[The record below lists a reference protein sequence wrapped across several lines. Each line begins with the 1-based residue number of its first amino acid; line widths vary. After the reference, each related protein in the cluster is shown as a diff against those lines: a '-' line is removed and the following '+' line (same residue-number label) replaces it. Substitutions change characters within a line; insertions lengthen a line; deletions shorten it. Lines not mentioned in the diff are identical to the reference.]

1 VELQIALLNLQ
12 SAAHWANLQSAMT
25 IGSTHVASQ
34 KEYHGRILI
43 ADDEAP
49 IINLLTELLTDVGY
63 DVAGV
68 SSGTAV
74 LEQLQ
79 GDHGFGLLLLDLQM
93 PGVNGL
99 DLIEHL
105 RKDGIDIPVIL
116 ITGHGTSSIAIR
128 AMQIGAYDYLNK
140 PFDLDEVQV
149 VVKRLFEHQELASRV
164 RTLEQ
169 RAELRERMIGQSPAM
184 SQIYKTIGRVAGSDA
199 SVLITGETG
208 TGKELAANL
217 IHQNSA
223 RRSGPLIKVNCAA
236 LPETLI
242 ESELFGHEK
251 GAFTGAVAQRKGR
264 FELAHK
270 GTIFLDEVG
279 EITLPVQKKLL
290 RVLQEGEIERV
301 GGTGVVKVDV
311 RVLTATNRDLLEEV
325 KAGNFREDL
334 YYRLNVINLHMPP
347 LRERR
352 SDIPVLVEHFLD
364 KYRYKPAAPP
374 TRISEEALEL
384 LEKYDWPGNVRQLEN
399 EIERAVVLAQGN
411 VITSHSLN
419 LSQHGIPTQID
430 LATRVRNR
438 EPLSAVLA
446 EVERVMLFE
455 ALRQSD
461 GYEEDAAQRLE

>member
-1 VELQIALLNLQ
+1 
-12 SAAHWANLQSAMT
+12 MT
-25 IGSTHVASQ
+25 MGAQVASN
-34 KEYHGRILI
+34 KETHGRILI
-43 ADDEAP
+43 ADDQQATVDM
-49 IINLLTELLTDVGY
+49 LSELLSEEGYEPVG
-63 DVAGV
+63 VA
-68 SSGTAV
+68 SGTAV

-79 GDHGFGLLLLDLQM
+79 GDHGFGLLLMDLQM
-93 PGVNGL
+93 PGLSGL
-99 DLIEHL
+99 ELIERL
-105 RKDGIDIPVIL
+105 RKDNIDIPVIL
-116 ITGHGTSSIAIR
+116 ITAYGTSSIAIR

-140 PFDLDEVQV
+140 PFDLDEVLV
-149 VVKRLFEHQELASRV
+149 VVKRLFEHQALASRV
-164 RTLEQ
+164 RSLEE
-169 RAELRERMIGQSPAM
+169 RAELRERMIGRSPAM
-184 SQIYKTIGRVAGSDA
+184 SQIYKTIGRVAASDA

-223 RRSGPLIKVNCAA
+223 RRNGALIKVNCAA

-352 SDIPVLVEHFLD
+352 ADIPVLIEHFLD
-364 KYRYKPAAPP
+364 KYRYKPGAPP
-374 TRISEEALEL
+374 TKISEEALEL

-399 EIERAVVLAQGN
+399 EIERAVVLSQGT
-411 VITSHSLN
+411 VITSHNLN

-438 EPLSAVLA
+438 EALSVVLA
-446 EVERVMLFE
+446 EVERVMIFE

-461 GYEEDAAQRLE
+461 GDEEDAARRLSLPEKEFRARLHGLQ

>member
-1 VELQIALLNLQ
+1 V
-12 SAAHWANLQSAMT
+12 
-25 IGSTHVASQ
+25 GSQ
-34 KEYHGRILI
+34 NKEPQGRILI
-43 ADDEAP
+43 ADDDEA
-49 IINLLTELLTDVGY
+49 IVEMLSDLLRENGY
-63 DVAGV
+63 TVESVA
-68 SSGTAV
+68 SGTAV
-74 LEQLQ
+74 LDKIQT
-79 GDHGFGLLLLDLQM
+79 DDTFGLLLVDLQM
-93 PGVNGL
+93 PGANGL
-99 DLIEHL
+99 ELLERL
-105 RKDGIDIPVIL
+105 RAAGNDTPVIL
-116 ITGHGTSSIAIR
+116 ITAHGTSSVAIR
-128 AMQIGAYDYLNK
+128 AMQMGAYDYLQK
-140 PFDLDEVQV
+140 PFDIDEVLV
-149 VVKRLFEHQELASRV
+149 VVKRLFEHQALALRV
-164 RTLEQ
+164 RSLEE
-169 RAELRERMIGQSPAM
+169 RAELRERMIGRSPAM
-184 SQIYKTIGRVAGSDA
+184 SEIYKTIGRVADSDA

-223 RRSGPLIKVNCAA
+223 RRNGPLVKVNCAA

-311 RVLTATNRDLLEEV
+311 RVLAATNRDLLEGV
-325 KAGNFREDL
+325 KKGNFREDL
-334 YYRLNVINLHMPP
+334 YYRLNVININMPP

-352 SDIPVLVEHFLD
+352 GDIAVLVEHFLD
-364 KYRYKPAAPP
+364 KYRHKTNAPP
-374 TRISEEALEL
+374 TKIAEEALEL

-399 EIERAVVLAQGN
+399 EIERAVVLSQGN
-411 VITSHSLN
+411 VIVSHYLN

-438 EPLSAVLA
+438 ESLASVLA
-446 EVERVMLFE
+446 EVERVMLVE
-455 ALRQSD
+455 ALRQND
-461 GYEEDAAQRLE
+461 GDEGEAARRLGLSPEEFARRLRTGH

>member
-1 VELQIALLNLQ
+1 
-12 SAAHWANLQSAMT
+12 
-25 IGSTHVASQ
+25 VASNT
-34 KEYHGRILI
+34 ETHGRILI
-43 ADDEAP
+43 ADDDQA
-49 IINLLTELLTDVGY
+49 IVDVLSDLLTGEGY

-68 SSGTAV
+68 GSGTAV

-79 GDHGFGLLLLDLQM
+79 GEHGFGLLLMDLHM

-99 DLIEHL
+99 DLLERL
-105 RKDGIDIPVIL
+105 RKENIDIPVIL
-116 ITGHGTSSIAIR
+116 ITGQGTSSIAIR
-128 AMQIGAYDYLNK
+128 AMQIGAYDYLSK
-140 PFDLDEVQV
+140 PFHIDEVLV
-149 VVKRLFEHQELASRV
+149 VIKRLFEHQALASRV

-169 RAELRERMIGQSPAM
+169 RTELRERMIGQSPAM

-223 RRSGPLIKVNCAA
+223 RRTGPLVKVNCAA

-251 GAFTGAVAQRKGR
+251 CAFTGAVEQRKGR

-352 SDIPVLVEHFLD
+352 SDIPVLTEHFLD

-384 LEKYDWPGNVRQLEN
+384 LERYDWPGNVRQLEN

-411 VITSHSLN
+411 VITSHNLN

-438 EPLSAVLA
+438 EALSTVLS
-446 EVERVMLFE
+446 EIERVMLLE

-461 GYEEDAAQRLE
+461 SDEEEAARRLHLSQEEFKQRLSTFQ

>member
-1 VELQIALLNLQ
+1 
-12 SAAHWANLQSAMT
+12 M
-25 IGSTHVASQ
+25 ASN
-34 KEYHGRILI
+34 KETLGRILV
-43 ADDEAP
+43 ADDEPATVEVLSD
-49 IINLLTELLTDVGY
+49 LLRGEGYEVTGVG
-63 DVAGV
+63 
-68 SSGTAV
+68 SGTAV

-79 GDHGFGLLLLDLQM
+79 GEHGFGLLLMDLQM

-99 DLIEHL
+99 DLIERL
-105 RKDGIDIPVIL
+105 RENNIDIPVIL
-116 ITGHGTSSIAIR
+116 ITAHGTSSIAIR
-128 AMQIGAYDYLNK
+128 AMQAGAYDYLNK
-140 PFDLDEVQV
+140 PFVLDEVLV
-149 VVKRLFEHQELASRV
+149 VVKRLFEHQALASRV
-164 RTLEQ
+164 RSLEE
-169 RAELRERMIGQSPAM
+169 RAELRERMIGLSPAM
-184 SQIYKTIGRVAGSDA
+184 SQIYKTIGRVATSDA
-199 SVLITGETG
+199 SVLISGETG

-223 RRSGPLIKVNCAA
+223 RRNNALIKVNCAA

-251 GAFTGAVAQRKGR
+251 GAFTGALAQRKGR

-334 YYRLNVINLHMPP
+334 YYRLNVINIHMPP

-352 SDIPVLVEHFLD
+352 ADIPVLIEHFLD
-364 KYRYKPAAPP
+364 KYRYKPGAPP
-374 TRISEEALEL
+374 TKISEEALEL

-399 EIERAVVLAQGN
+399 EIERAVVLSQGS
-411 VITSHSLN
+411 VITSHNLN

-438 EPLSAVLA
+438 EALRAVLA

-461 GYEEDAAQRLE
+461 GDEEEAARRLSLPPEQFKKRLHASQ

>member
-1 VELQIALLNLQ
+1 
-12 SAAHWANLQSAMT
+12 
-25 IGSTHVASQ
+25 VASN
-34 KEYHGRILI
+34 KETHGRILI
-43 ADDEAP
+43 ADDEP
-49 IINLLTELLTDVGY
+49 SIVELLTDLLHGEGY

-68 SSGTAV
+68 ASGTAV

-79 GDHGFGLLLLDLQM
+79 GDHDFGLLLVDLQM
-93 PGVNGL
+93 PGLSGL
-99 DLIEHL
+99 DLIERL
-105 RKDGIDIPVIL
+105 RKDGIDTPVIL
-116 ITGHGTSSIAIR
+116 ITGQGTSSVAIR

-140 PFDLDEVQV
+140 PFDLDEVLV

-184 SQIYKTIGRVAGSDA
+184 NQIYKTIGRVAGSDA

-223 RRSGPLIKVNCAA
+223 RRAGPLIKVNCAA

-352 SDIPVLVEHFLD
+352 TDIPVLIEHFLD

-411 VITSHSLN
+411 VITSHNLN

-438 EPLSAVLA
+438 EALGAVLT

-461 GYEEDAAQRLE
+461 SDEDEAARRLQVPVEEFRQRLRGLQ

>member
-1 VELQIALLNLQ
+1 MKTP
-12 SAAHWANLQSAMT
+12 S
-25 IGSTHVASQ
+25 
-34 KEYHGRILI
+34 KKPKGRVLV
-43 ADDEAP
+43 ADDDAAIVEM
-49 IINLLTELLTDVGY
+49 LTDLLIEDGY
-63 DVAGV
+63 AVQSVAN
-68 SSGTAV
+68 GTQV
-74 LEQLQ
+74 LERLQ
-79 GDHGFGLLLLDLQM
+79 NDNAFDLLLVDVQM
-93 PGVNGL
+93 PGINGL
-99 DLIEHL
+99 DLLEKL
-105 RKDGIDIPVIL
+105 RATGNEIPVIM

-128 AMQIGAYDYLNK
+128 AMQMGAYDYLQK
-140 PFDLDEVQV
+140 PFDIDEVSV

-169 RAELRERMIGQSPAM
+169 RSDLRERMIGRSPAM
-184 SQIYKTIGRVAGSDA
+184 REIYKTIGLVAASDA
-199 SVLITGETG
+199 SVLISGETG

-223 RRSGPLIKVNCAA
+223 RRNGPLIKVNCAA

-264 FELAHK
+264 FELANK

-301 GGTGVVKVDV
+301 GGSVVVKVDV
-311 RVLTATNRDLLEEV
+311 RVIAATNRDLLEEV
-325 KAGNFREDL
+325 KNGAFREDL

-352 SDIPVLVEHFLD
+352 SDISVLVDHFLN
-364 KYRYKPAAPP
+364 KYRYKPGAQP
-374 TRISEEALEL
+374 TKISEEALDR
-384 LEKYDWPGNVRQLEN
+384 LERYDWPGNVRQLEN
-399 EIERAVVLAQGN
+399 EIERAVVLSQGN
-411 VITSHSLN
+411 VITSHSLS
-419 LSQHGIPTQID
+419 LSQQGIPTQID

-438 EPLSAVLA
+438 EPLHAVLA
-446 EVERVMLFE
+446 EVERTMIAE

-461 GYEEDAAQRLE
+461 GDEEEAARRLSLSPEAFAQHLSATL

>member
-1 VELQIALLNLQ
+1 MA
-12 SAAHWANLQSAMT
+12 
-25 IGSTHVASQ
+25 ST
-34 KEYHGRILI
+34 KETHGRILI
-43 ADDEAP
+43 ADDEQP
-49 IINLLTELLTDVGY
+49 IVDLLTDLLNGEGY
-63 DVAGV
+63 EVAGV
-68 SSGTAV
+68 GNGTAV

-79 GDHGFGLLLLDLQM
+79 GDHSFGLLLMDLHM

-99 DLIEHL
+99 DLLERL
-105 RKDGIDIPVIL
+105 RKDSIDIPVIL
-116 ITGHGTSSIAIR
+116 ITGQGTSSIAIR
-128 AMQIGAYDYLNK
+128 AMQIGAYDYLSK
-140 PFDLDEVQV
+140 PFDLDEVLV

-264 FELAHK
+264 FELANK

-352 SDIPVLVEHFLD
+352 ADIPVLIEHFLD

-430 LATRVRNR
+430 IATRVRNR
-438 EPLSAVLA
+438 EPLGAVLA
-446 EVERVMLFE
+446 EVERVMLLE

-461 GYEEDAAQRLE
+461 SDEDDAARRLHLSIDEFKQRLHGLQ

>member
-1 VELQIALLNLQ
+1 
-12 SAAHWANLQSAMT
+12 
-25 IGSTHVASQ
+25 VASN
-34 KEYHGRILI
+34 KETHGRILI
-43 ADDEAP
+43 ADDQQATVDM
-49 IINLLTELLTDVGY
+49 LSELLSEEGYEPVG
-63 DVAGV
+63 VA
-68 SSGTAV
+68 SGTAV

-79 GDHGFGLLLLDLQM
+79 GDHGVGLLLMDLQM
-93 PGVNGL
+93 PGLSGL
-99 DLIEHL
+99 ELIERL
-105 RKDGIDIPVIL
+105 RKDNIDIPVIL
-116 ITGHGTSSIAIR
+116 ITAYGTSSIAIR

-140 PFDLDEVQV
+140 PFDLDEVLV
-149 VVKRLFEHQELASRV
+149 VVKRLFEHQALASRV
-164 RTLEQ
+164 RSLEE
-169 RAELRERMIGQSPAM
+169 RAELRERMIGRSPAM
-184 SQIYKTIGRVAGSDA
+184 SQIYKTIGRVAASDA

-223 RRSGPLIKVNCAA
+223 RRSGALVKVNCAA

-352 SDIPVLVEHFLD
+352 ADIPVLIEHFLD
-364 KYRYKPAAPP
+364 KYRYKPGAPP

-399 EIERAVVLAQGN
+399 EIERAVVLSQGT
-411 VITSHSLN
+411 VITSHNLI

-438 EPLSAVLA
+438 EALAAVLA
-446 EVERVMLFE
+446 EVERVMIFE

-461 GYEEDAAQRLE
+461 GDEEEAARRLGLPEKEFSTRLHGLQ